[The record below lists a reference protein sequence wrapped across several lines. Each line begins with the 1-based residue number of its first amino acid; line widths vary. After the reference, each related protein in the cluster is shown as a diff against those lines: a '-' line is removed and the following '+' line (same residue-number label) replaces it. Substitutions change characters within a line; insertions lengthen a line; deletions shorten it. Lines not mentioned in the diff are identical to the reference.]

1 MCVFAFYNTCGFTA
15 IICFLLWRLT
25 DIILPFYKYTF
36 KHIIMSIFIESPS
49 LNKKVDFTCPTCNF
63 VLNENVKIFIPTF
76 NFCQSTDESIT
87 NFKKWLPVYSTHQVL
102 RIGEIT

>member
-1 MCVFAFYNTCGFTA
+1 MG
-15 IICFLLWRLT
+15 
-25 DIILPFYKYTF
+25 
-36 KHIIMSIFIESPS
+36 IFIKSLS

-63 VLNENVKIFIPTF
+63 VLNENVKILIPTF

-87 NFKKWLPVYSTHQVL
+87 NFKKWLYSTHQVL

>member
-1 MCVFAFYNTCGFTA
+1 MG
-15 IICFLLWRLT
+15 
-25 DIILPFYKYTF
+25 
-36 KHIIMSIFIESPS
+36 IFIESLS
-49 LNKKVDFTCPTCNF
+49 LNKKVDFNCPACNF

-87 NFKKWLPVYSTHQVL
+87 NFKKWLYSTHQVL

>member
-1 MCVFAFYNTCGFTA
+1 MG
-15 IICFLLWRLT
+15 
-25 DIILPFYKYTF
+25 
-36 KHIIMSIFIESPS
+36 IFIESLS

-63 VLNENVKIFIPTF
+63 VLNENVKILIPTF

-87 NFKKWLPVYSTHQVL
+87 NFKKWLYSTHQVL

>member
-1 MCVFAFYNTCGFTA
+1 MG
-15 IICFLLWRLT
+15 
-25 DIILPFYKYTF
+25 
-36 KHIIMSIFIESPS
+36 IFIKSLS

-87 NFKKWLPVYSTHQVL
+87 NFKKWLYSTHQVL

>member
-1 MCVFAFYNTCGFTA
+1 MG
-15 IICFLLWRLT
+15 
-25 DIILPFYKYTF
+25 
-36 KHIIMSIFIESPS
+36 IFIESLS
-49 LNKKVDFTCPTCNF
+49 LNKKVDFTCPACNF

-87 NFKKWLPVYSTHQVL
+87 NFKKWLYSTHQVL